1 MTELTETHQKITKAV
16 ALYYDGENTPIV
28 TAKGLGEEAQEIIRI
43 AEESGVPLCDNALLV
58 ELLAQ
63 LELGDSIPGSLYTAI
78 AHILSFAYQL
88 ELDYHPLP
96 IDR

>member
-1 MTELTETHQKITKAV
+1 MNDEIDTLEKLSKAV
-16 ALYYDGENTPIV
+16 ALYYDGENTPVV
-28 TAKGLGEEAQEIIRI
+28 TAIGLGEEAQEIIRI

-63 LELGDSIPGSLYTAI
+63 LELGDSIPSTLYTAI

-88 ELDYHPLP
+88 EMDHALPLN
-96 IDR
+96 R